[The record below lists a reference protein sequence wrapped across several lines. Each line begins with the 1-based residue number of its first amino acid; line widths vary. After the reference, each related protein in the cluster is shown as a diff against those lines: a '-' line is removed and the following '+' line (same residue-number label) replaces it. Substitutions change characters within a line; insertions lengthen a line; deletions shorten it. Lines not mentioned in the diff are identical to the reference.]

1 MSSGLGLR
9 PAKPCSPSNV
19 PRRQGH
25 SARVARHVAAG
36 ATMIDTSIFA
46 VSLFPSNKVLLP
58 TATGTLHVFEQRFLQ
73 MFDDL
78 ASKAGGSILDANG
91 VRFGHILSP
100 SVAPPALLE
109 NAIGGMP
116 RLAVMATVKRV
127 KRCDDGSL
135 LLQYEGF
142 KRIKLINIWQSQPYM
157 MAAASFMTDNVS
169 AAEEDLVDTLE
180 WDLYRQ
186 LQEVGRL
193 SKQLRTSDDAP
204 AGLPDSIPRFAPPA
218 RSSRPR
224 TIADYLT
231 DAGHPA
237 GTSISMWQRHG
248 SVYGNVKQ
256 GKDAT
261 QDPYSV
267 LSERLGKDTRQELFS
282 FAAAGMLE
290 LGPAESLA
298 LLTSTDRAAR
308 LQWISAAVTPF
319 LEEQRAKA
327 SLVKALG
334 RSGSSGGSGSS
345 SGGAA
350 AV

>member
-1 MSSGLGLR
+1 MPVAG
-9 PAKPCSPSNV
+9 
-19 PRRQGH
+19 Q
-25 SARVARHVAAG
+25 RVAPHRSSAQVPLRHCRSAQPTLRHVAARS
-36 ATMIDTSIFA
+36 TMIDTSLFA

-58 TATGTLHVFEQRFLQ
+58 TATGTLHVFEQHFLK

-78 ASKAGGSILDANG
+78 AAKAGGHDILSASG

-109 NAIGGMP
+109 NSIGGVP
-116 RLAVMATVKRV
+116 RVGVLASVKRV
-127 KRCDDGSL
+127 TRLEDGSL
-135 LLQYEGF
+135 MMQYEGSR
-142 KRIKLINIWQSQPYM
+142 RIKLLSVWQTQPYM
-157 MAAASFMTDNVS
+157 IAAASFMTDSVS
-169 AAEEDLVDTLE
+169 PSEESLVDSLE
-180 WDLYRQ
+180 WDLYGY

-193 SKQLRTSDDAP
+193 SKQLRTSEDAP
-204 AGLPDSIPRFAPPA
+204 AGLPDSIPRYAPPP

-231 DAGHPA
+231 EAGHPA

-261 QDPYSV
+261 QDPYAV

-282 FAAAGMLE
+282 FAAASMLE

-308 LQWISAAVTPF
+308 LQWVAAAVEPF

-327 SLVKALG
+327 SLARVLG
-334 RSGSSGGSGSS
+334 RGGG
-345 SGGAA
+345 GGAGGGGGGT

>member
-1 MSSGLGLR
+1 MSSSFGLR
-9 PAKPCSPSNV
+9 TAKPCSPPNV
-19 PRRQGH
+19 PRREGH
-25 SARVARHVAAG
+25 PARVARRVFAG

-78 ASKAGGSILDANG
+78 AEKAGGNILDANG
-91 VRFGHILSP
+91 IRFGHILSP

-109 NAIGGMP
+109 NAISGMP

-127 KRCDDGSL
+127 KRNDDGSL
-135 LLQYEGF
+135 LLQYEGS

-157 MAAASFMTDNVS
+157 IAAATFMTDNVS
-169 AAEEDLVDTLE
+169 PTEEVLVDSLE

-186 LQEVGRL
+186 LEEVGRL
-193 SKQLRTSDDAP
+193 SKQLRTSEDAP
-204 AGLPDSIPRFAPPA
+204 AGLPDSIPRYAPPPPP
-218 RSSRPR
+218 SRPR
-224 TIADYLT
+224 TIAEYLT

-261 QDPYSV
+261 QDPYAV

-282 FAAAGMLE
+282 FAAACMLE
-290 LGPAESLA
+290 LGAAESLA

-308 LQWISAAVTPF
+308 LQWTSAAVTPY
-319 LEEQRAKA
+319 LQEQRAKA

-334 RSGSSGGSGSS
+334 HSGGSG
-345 SGGAA
+345 GGTP